1 MMVLRTGL
9 EIEGLSVPH
18 HEYTL
23 CKGTVKVFIKI
34 LNTPFK
40 EVGEKFSVLEDEC
53 CTRMRLKILLAILIM
68 SNSSLNA

>member
-9 EIEGLSVPH
+9 EIGLSVPH
-18 HEYTL
+18 HKYTL

-53 CTRMRLKILLAILIM
+53 CTRMRLKILLIM